1 MPSGVPSVDRHAATL
16 ARLRWRLSR
25 RRPVREIAVEI
36 AGAPQVFVV
45 YAPESPEAV
54 LDDTA
59 RDYARR
65 PATSTWFMPYW
76 ATPWASGI
84 AAAEA
89 VVADPAP
96 FSSRRVI
103 ELGCGLGITAMALA
117 EVGARLVLVDVWP
130 ESLAFARFNAV
141 RQGGPGA
148 QVRPLLADWRTA
160 AGADLLLRSG
170 PFDAVVAADVLYEA
184 DDVAPLFDLVP
195 RLVRPGG
202 VAWLAEPGRTTSRLF
217 VDAAREAGWVS
228 DVTSVTRDPWPAEA
242 GRGTVRVHRYTSMP
256 ILTRGRDD
264 GVGSTPV
271 VMR

>member
-1 MPSGVPSVDRHAATL
+1 MPSGVPSADRHAATL

-25 RRPVREIAVEI
+25 RRPAREIAVEI
-36 AGAPQVFVV
+36 AGAPQGFVV
-45 YAPESPEAV
+45 HAPESPEAV

-65 PATSTWFMPYW
+65 PATATWFMPYW

-84 AAAEA
+84 AAAES
-89 VVADPAP
+89 VVADPTP
-96 FSSRRVI
+96 FTGRRVI
-103 ELGCGLGITAMALA
+103 ELGCGLGVTAMALA
-117 EVGARLVLVDVWP
+117 AVGARLVLVDVWP
-130 ESLAFARFNAV
+130 EALAFARFNALN
-141 RQGGPGA
+141 QGGPGTR
-148 QVRPLLADWRTA
+148 VRPLLADWRTA

-184 DDVAPLFDLVP
+184 DDVAPLFDLLP

-228 DVTSVTRDPWPAEA
+228 AVTSVTRDPWPAEA
-242 GRGTVRVHRYTSMP
+242 GRATVQVHRYTSLP
-256 ILTRGRDD
+256 NLPAGRD
-264 GVGSTPV
+264 G
-271 VMR
+271 

>member
-1 MPSGVPSVDRHAATL
+1 M
-16 ARLRWRLSR
+16 
-25 RRPVREIAVEI
+25 EI
-36 AGAPQVFVV
+36 AGAPQGFVV

-65 PATSTWFMPYW
+65 PATATWFMPYW

-195 RLVRPGG
+195 RLVRPG
-202 VAWLAEPGRTTSRLF
+202 APLH
-217 VDAAREAGWVS
+217 VDANSHSRARRRSGLHS
-228 DVTSVTRDPWPAEA
+228 
-242 GRGTVRVHRYTSMP
+242 RGY
-256 ILTRGRDD
+256 
-264 GVGSTPV
+264 GVNVGATNLRAKTWIRPQGA
-271 VMR
+271 